1 MTPASRVL
9 AQARWE
15 LRLLLRNGEQIL
27 LLFIIP
33 VALLIGM
40 HVSGLSPLGG
50 GMSTLVPTVIA
61 VSVLGTCFTSVA
73 IGTGF
78 ERRSGALAFLGT
90 TPLSRT
96 ELLLGKA
103 VSVALVTTAS
113 IGLICAVS
121 LTLGWVPS
129 ATWLAFATTVLVGC
143 VAVAAWGVYLAGA
156 LRAEAVLAIANGIFV
171 LLMIFGG
178 VLIPASSMPA
188 PVGLIVGALPSS
200 ALAEGLRSA
209 LDEAVWP
216 WSSLGLLVAWGL
228 VGALLARRSFRWA
241 P

>member
-1 MTPASRVL
+1 MTSGSRVL

-27 LLFIIP
+27 LLFVIP
-33 VALLIGM
+33 VALLIGLY
-40 HVSGLSPLGG
+40 VSGLSPLGG
-50 GMSTLVPTVIA
+50 GISTLVPTVIA
-61 VSVLGTCFTSVA
+61 VSVLGTSFTSLA

-103 VSVALVTTAS
+103 LSVSLVAIAS
-113 IGLICAVS
+113 IGLICGVS
-121 LTLGWVPS
+121 LGLGWVPG
-129 ATWLAFATTVLVGC
+129 AAWPAFAAIVLVSC
-143 VAVAAWGVYLAGA
+143 AALAAWAVYLAGA
-156 LRAEAVLAIANGIFV
+156 LRAEAVLAISNGIFV

-178 VLIPASSMPA
+178 ILIPASSMPA
-188 PVGLIVGALPSS
+188 PVDLVVGALPSS

-209 LDEAVWP
+209 LDDAGWP
-216 WSSLGLLVAWGL
+216 WSSLGLLAAWGV
-228 VGALLARRSFRWA
+228 VGALLARRTFRWA

>member
-15 LRLLLRNGEQIL
+15 LRLTLRNGEQIL

-33 VALLIGM
+33 VALLIGL
-40 HVSGLSPLGG
+40 HVSGLSPMGG
-50 GMSTLVPTVIA
+50 ELSTLVPTVVA
-61 VSVLGTCFTSVA
+61 VSVLGTCFTSLA

-103 VSVALVTTAS
+103 VSVSLVALSS

-121 LTLGWVPS
+121 LALGWRPS
-129 ATWLAFATTVLVGC
+129 VAWPAFIATVVVGC
-143 VAVAAWGVYLAGA
+143 AAFAAWGVYLAGA

-171 LLMIFGG
+171 LLLIFGG
-178 VLIPASSMPA
+178 ILVPASSMPA
-188 PVGLIVGALPSS
+188 RVDLVVGTLPSS
-200 ALAEGLRSA
+200 ALADGLRSA
-209 LDEAVWP
+209 LDVAGWP

-228 VGALLARRSFRWA
+228 VGALLARRTFSWA

>member
-1 MTPASRVL
+1 MTPTSRVV

-33 VALLIGM
+33 VALLIGL
-40 HVSGLSPLGG
+40 HLSGLSPLGG

-61 VSVLGTCFTSVA
+61 VAVLGTSFTSLA

-103 VSVALVTTAS
+103 ASVSLVTMAS

-121 LTLGWVPS
+121 LALGWMPS
-129 ATWLAFATTVLVGC
+129 ATWPAFALT
-143 VAVAAWGVYLAGA
+143 VAAGCAAFAAWAVYLAGA

-188 PVGLIVGALPSS
+188 PIDLVIGTLPSS
-200 ALAEGLRSA
+200 ALAQGLRSA
-209 LDEAVWP
+209 LDEAAWP
-216 WSSLGLLVAWGL
+216 WSSLGLLLAWGL